1 MRNRFV
7 IARKDT
13 SGHNKH
19 MFSETTDMTRLLFQ
33 VLAGLILLAGA
44 TIDLYLS
51 VRVQTR
57 RLVPS
62 FRACA
67 KLTQCPFT
75 VFHANLVLFATLLFA
90 LPAFFQNP
98 TSGTPKESALIL
110 SPLLYAFM
118 GFLVITLCLTYSN
131 ASVSQVFLSPSCT
144 TRKALGKG
152 LFYGLAVIPPVVL
165 LSMAINAVTEAL
177 GVEPRL
183 QEVFD
188 WLGDGSLTLGTRMFM
203 MAAAVVIAPVVEE
216 LLFRGILFTAV
227 LKARPFFPAALL
239 VGLYFALVHF
249 HALSFLPLLA
259 LSMAFSA
266 GYAATGSILTP
277 IAMHALFNLTSVFF
291 YLADR

>member
-1 MRNRFV
+1 
-7 IARKDT
+7 
-13 SGHNKH
+13 
-19 MFSETTDMTRLLFQ
+19 MFLETADMTRLLFQ

-44 TIDLYLS
+44 TIDLYLC

-62 FRACA
+62 LRAYTR
-67 KLTQCPFT
+67 LTQCPFT
-75 VFHANLVLFATLLFA
+75 VFHASLVLFATLLFA
-90 LPAFFQNP
+90 LPAFFQP
-98 TSGTPKESALIL
+98 PASGTPKESALIL
-110 SPLLYAFM
+110 SPLLYAVM
-118 GFLVITLCLTYSN
+118 GLLVTTLCLTYSN
-131 ASVSQVFLSPSCT
+131 ASVRQVFFSPSCT
-144 TRKALGKG
+144 ARRALGKG

-165 LSMAINAVTEAL
+165 LSMAITTITEML
-177 GVEPRL
+177 GVEPHL

-203 MAAAVVIAPVVEE
+203 MAAAVVIAPVAEE

-227 LKARPFFPAALL
+227 LKSRSFFPAALL

-259 LSMAFSA
+259 LSIAFSA
-266 GYAATGSILTP
+266 GYGATGSILTP

>member
-1 MRNRFV
+1 
-7 IARKDT
+7 
-13 SGHNKH
+13 
-19 MFSETTDMTRLLFQ
+19 MTRLLFQ
-33 VLAGLILLAGA
+33 ALAGLMLLAGA
-44 TIDLYLS
+44 TIDLYLCA
-51 VRVQTR
+51 RVQTR
-57 RLVPS
+57 RLVPAL
-62 FRACA
+62 RART

-75 VFHANLVLFATLLFA
+75 FFHANLVLFATLLFA
-90 LPAFFQNP
+90 VPAFFQNP

-118 GFLVITLCLTYSN
+118 GIVVATLCVTYSN
-131 ASVSQVFLSPSCT
+131 TSLNQVFLSPSCT

-165 LSMAINAVTEAL
+165 LSMAITTATETL
-177 GVEPRL
+177 GYEPRL

-188 WLGDGSLTLGTRMFM
+188 WLNDGSLTLGTRMFM

-227 LKARPFFPAALL
+227 LKSRPFFPAALL

-259 LSMAFSA
+259 LSIAFSA
-266 GYAATGSILTP
+266 GYAATGSVLTP